1 MSVTPT
7 PGPIATTVVSSTST
21 EDDTSS
27 TATFPPFTE
36 STNLGPLPTTS
47 FPSNCLETLWDM
59 NTAGMGI
66 PYTYNTQGCAIK
78 TCCPDEN
85 RYTEDWAWMTS
96 YYSPGVCPEQY
107 RSCPPPEG
115 TAELATSQGESIA
128 FCCPTNYVCPYS
140 AAGFVCKSLLTTST
154 TVVMLDNVFN
164 QESTSMRPETI
175 DPGDK
180 GVSQLAYPIQIR
192 FRKGETPTATAT
204 ATSGTA
210 SSTPTNTDAGEPG
223 PSKALSTGAIVGI
236 ALGAFATVIICLSLF
251 LFYRYK
257 TKKGKAALQPA
268 PVAPMASPNQNND
281 MYGGHSFFQPNK
293 QELSQPSELPAE
305 GANASPVAELP
316 ANHDR

>member
-47 FPSNCLETLWDM
+47 FPSDCLETLWDM

-204 ATSGTA
+204 SGTA

-257 TKKGKAALQPA
+257 TKKGKAGPQPA
-268 PVAPMASPNQNND
+268 PVVPMASPNPNND

-293 QELSQPSELPAE
+293 QDLSQPSELPAE